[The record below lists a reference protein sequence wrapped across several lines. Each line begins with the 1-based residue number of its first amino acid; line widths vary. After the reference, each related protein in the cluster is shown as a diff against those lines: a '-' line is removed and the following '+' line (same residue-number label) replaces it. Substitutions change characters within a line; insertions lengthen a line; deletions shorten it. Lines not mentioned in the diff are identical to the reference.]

1 MGSTGRVDIEEK
13 LKQAREQLLSL
24 PGVLGVGIGLKATA
38 GQFTPKHSW
47 VVFVRAK
54 KPLSALSPQETIPGE
69 LFGYPTDVWQAPALR
84 KLACE
89 ISDKFDVLVGG
100 AKISNLKNYVN
111 SGSLVGDD
119 VGTLGFFGTLN
130 SSSSKD
136 NVVLVSNNHVIAT
149 NGAARLDPF
158 FQPRLTGSSPT
169 YSLAR
174 EDMHPI
180 GTIENLGMQGEQ
192 PFQYPEDPPLAP
204 GAPPP
209 LYHIDCGSVKVST
222 SFSSCCG
229 SNCGT
234 KFANILHNLNQ
245 CADFTTSDVT
255 GIERLSQP
263 GFLSLP
269 PGTDYK
275 VYKVGEKT
283 GWTVGKIAIPVMT
296 WTDPVDS
303 SLTYNN
309 VMFIADL
316 GPNCG
321 GGTVFADHGDS
332 GAVVLNKDR
341 KIIGHLVGALPG
353 ITPAI
358 YMACHIHPTIDYLG
372 ITMVSTQNTAG
383 ASGGATALEMAL
395 SLDESEHDVS
405 RAMALREQVL
415 NSERGRAYRA
425 LVEKHLNEVM
435 HLVNRVRPVTVA
447 WHRLNGPDFLGHVLH
462 ASRHAAYAV
471 PRELKGQGRD
481 DALAKMLE
489 TLSRHGSAG
498 LRADIERYSDEVRD
512 MAREIDD
519 IESLATQLHLPQMSM
534 K

>member
-1 MGSTGRVDIEEK
+1 MGPTGRDDIDLK
-13 LKQAREQLLSL
+13 LKEVRAQLMRL
-24 PGVLGVGIGLKATA
+24 PGVLGVGVGLKASA
-38 GQFTPKHSW
+38 GKFTGKQSW
-47 VVFVRAK
+47 IVFVRAK
-54 KPLSALSPQETIPGE
+54 KPLNALSPQETIPPE
-69 LFGYPTDVWQAPALR
+69 LFGYPTDVWQAPGLR
-84 KLACE
+84 SLACE

-111 SGSLVGDD
+111 TSSLVGDD

-136 NVVLVSNNHVIAT
+136 NVVLISNNHVVAV
-149 NGAARLDPF
+149 NGAARGDPF
-158 FQPRLTGSSPT
+158 FQPRLTGTSPT
-169 YSLAR
+169 YSLVR

-180 GTIENLGMQGEQ
+180 GTIENLGLQGEH
-192 PFQYPEDPPLAP
+192 PYQYPEDPPLAP
-204 GAPPP
+204 GAQPT
-209 LYHIDCGSVKVST
+209 LYHIDCASVKVST

-234 KFANILHNLNQ
+234 KFANVLHNLNQ
-245 CADFTTSDVT
+245 CPDFTTSDVS
-255 GIERLSQP
+255 GIDRLSQA

-283 GWTVGKIAIPVMT
+283 GWTVGKIAIPIMT

-303 SLTYNN
+303 SITYNN
-309 VMFIADL
+309 VMIIADA

-321 GGTVFADHGDS
+321 AGAVFAAAGDS

-358 YMACHIHPTIDYLG
+358 YVACHIHPTIDYLG

-383 ASGGATALEMAL
+383 ASGGATSLEMAL
-395 SLDESEHDVS
+395 ALDESEHDVP
-405 RAMALREQVL
+405 RATVLREQVL
-415 NSERGRAYRA
+415 NSERGRGYRA
-425 LVEKHLNEVM
+425 LIEKHLNEVV

-447 WHRLNGPDFLGHVLH
+447 WHRLKGPDFLGHVLH

-471 PRELKGQGRD
+471 PREINGQGRD
-481 DALAKMLE
+481 QALVRMLE
-489 TLSRHGSAG
+489 TLSQHGSPG
-498 LRADIERYSDEVRD
+498 LRADIECHADEVRE

-519 IESLATQLHLPQMSM
+519 IESLAAQLQLPQMST